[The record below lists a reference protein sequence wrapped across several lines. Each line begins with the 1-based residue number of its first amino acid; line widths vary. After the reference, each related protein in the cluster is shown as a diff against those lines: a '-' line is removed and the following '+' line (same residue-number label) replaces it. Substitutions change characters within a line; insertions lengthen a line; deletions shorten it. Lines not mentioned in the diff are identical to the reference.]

1 MGRAAEL
8 TDVCNSQAGLYSSD
22 PQTCLSALAL
32 SKADPRP
39 RGSPPPSYAAVERD
53 KDTGI
58 CHTLAGVVVG
68 RMEAVESHGTAD
80 RSTPLAGPC
89 DGLFEHRLPRRVA
102 NKDVETGGKI
112 IHPVNKDGQVQMR
125 LPGECALLVAGSPRG
140 VGA

>member
-22 PQTCLSALAL
+22 PQTCLSAQAL
-32 SKADPRP
+32 SKVDPRP

-68 RMEAVESHGTAD
+68 RMEAIESFISALASSQ
-80 RSTPLAGPC
+80 RST
-89 DGLFEHRLPRRVA
+89 RL
-102 NKDVETGGKI
+102 GGFR
-112 IHPVNKDGQVQMR
+112 H
-125 LPGECALLVAGSPRG
+125 A
-140 VGA
+140 